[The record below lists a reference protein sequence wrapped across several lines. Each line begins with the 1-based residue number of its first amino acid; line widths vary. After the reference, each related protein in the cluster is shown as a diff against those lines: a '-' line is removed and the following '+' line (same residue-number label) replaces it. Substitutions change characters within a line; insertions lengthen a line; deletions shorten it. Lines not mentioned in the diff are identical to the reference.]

1 MKRGAVSYCRVS
13 TVEQGH
19 SGLGLEAQRRSV
31 SDYVASTGMELVAEY
46 SEVESGKHD
55 DRPELHRAIAHAKR
69 TKSLLVIAKLD
80 RLSRNVSF
88 IASLMDSGVRF
99 VAADNPSANEL
110 TVHILA
116 AVAQAERKAIGERTK
131 AALAA
136 ARARGRTLGNPKI
149 TTLRPAAAAAVSTRV
164 VTFKAN
170 VLPLIETLRAA
181 GCTTFQAIA
190 DSLNA
195 RGIKTARSGRWTAT
209 TVRRVLRGEERAVER
224 ARPSGTHDSKCI

>member
-1 MKRGAVSYCRVS
+1 MTNATGTQPVKRSAVSYCRVS
-13 TVEQGH
+13 TVEQGR

-31 SDYVASTGMELVAEY
+31 SDYIACAGLELLAEY
-46 SEVESGKHD
+46 SEVESGKQD
-55 DRPELHRAIAHAKR
+55 GRPELHRAIAHAKR

-80 RLSRNVSF
+80 RLSRKVSF

-136 ARARGRTLGNPKI
+136 AKARGRLLGNPNI
-149 TTLRPAAAAAVSTRV
+149 EALRPAAAAAVSARV
-164 VTFKAN
+164 ATFTAN
-170 VLPLIETLRAA
+170 VLPLVQSLQVA
-181 GCTTFQAIA
+181 GCTTLQSIA

-195 RGIKTARSGRWTAT
+195 RGVRTARSGPWTAT
-209 TVRRVLRGEERAVER
+209 TVRRLLAASR
-224 ARPSGTHDSKCI
+224 